1 MLRICRISSYKKK
14 EKPPI
19 FHGSVALSAPEEK
32 KITELLSSNSEQR
45 MHVRI
50 LPFAREQTAARK
62 KWESTEEALV
72 SIHWALAACSSSH
85 SGNECSTWK
94 HLCQA
99 GMGELRFRW
108 RLMAEEV
115 IKAIRER
122 KEAGDM
128 CKKANIKGMKGIIKQ
143 SWKDVKSWLGK
154 QIWQREKNCL
164 WGEYK
169 Q

>member
-62 KWESTEEALV
+62 K
-72 SIHWALAACSSSH
+72 
-85 SGNECSTWK
+85 
-94 HLCQA
+94 
-99 GMGELRFRW
+99 
-108 RLMAEEV
+108 
-115 IKAIRER
+115 
-122 KEAGDM
+122 
-128 CKKANIKGMKGIIKQ
+128 
-143 SWKDVKSWLGK
+143 
-154 QIWQREKNCL
+154 
-164 WGEYK
+164 
-169 Q
+169 